1 MTHGIVAVIPIR
13 SFSSGKTRLSQLLSP
28 MERRALVETMFERVV
43 HAVRASGAISR
54 IGVVSSD
61 PDVLATAGRL
71 GPDVAAIRQEA
82 GRPGLNEAAN
92 IGREWAESIDAAAML
107 VLFGDLPLITPAD
120 VQSLVRRD
128 APVVIATD
136 RHGAG
141 TNGLMLRLGG
151 SSGGR
156 AFRFSYG
163 PDSRQ
168 RHVEEADRLGM
179 ESITAIGIGTAFDLD
194 TVEDLERLEATN
206 EALPAV
212 RAIDRFSRER
222 TA

>member
-1 MTHGIVAVIPIR
+1 MAQGIVAVIPIR
-13 SFSSGKTRLSQLLSP
+13 SFSDGKTRLSHLLSP
-28 MERRALVETMFERVV
+28 LERRRLIEEMFERVV
-43 HAVRASGAISR
+43 SAVRASGAVAR
-54 IGVVSSD
+54 IGIVS
-61 PDVLATAGRL
+61 PDSEVLSASGRM
-71 GPDVAAIRQEA
+71 GNNVFAIRQDP

-92 IGREWAESIDAAAML
+92 LGREWAGSIGADAML

-151 SSGGR
+151 ASGGQ

-163 PDSRQ
+163 PASR
-168 RHVEEADRLGM
+168 RGHVEGGDRLGL
-179 ESITAIGIGTAFDLD
+179 EQITAIGIGTAFDLD
-194 TVEDLERLEATN
+194 TVDDLERLEATN

-212 RAIDRFSRER
+212 RAIDRLSREQ

>member
-1 MTHGIVAVIPIR
+1 MAQGIVAVIPIR
-13 SFSSGKTRLSQLLSP
+13 SFSDGKTRLSHLLSP
-28 MERRALVETMFERVV
+28 VERRALIEEMFERVV
-43 HAVRASGAISR
+43 SAVRASGTVARTAI
-54 IGVVSSD
+54 VSPD
-61 PDVLATAGRL
+61 PEVLMTAGRL
-71 GPDVAAIRQEA
+71 GNDVVAIRQDKD
-82 GRPGLNEAAN
+82 RPGLNEAAN
-92 IGREWAESIDAAAML
+92 IGREWAESIGADAML

-151 SSGGR
+151 ASGGR

-163 PDSRQ
+163 PESRQ

-194 TVEDLERLEATN
+194 TVDDLERLEATN

-212 RAIDRFSRER
+212 RAIDRLSREQ